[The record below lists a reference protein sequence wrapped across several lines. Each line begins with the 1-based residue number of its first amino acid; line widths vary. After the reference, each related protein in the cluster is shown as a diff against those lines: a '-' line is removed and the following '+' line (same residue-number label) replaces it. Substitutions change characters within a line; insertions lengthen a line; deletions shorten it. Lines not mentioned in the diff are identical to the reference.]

1 MTATALPGAGRRV
14 YVIGASRGIGAA
26 IAHAAAE
33 DGYDVTLTS
42 REPQGPVAEVASGLA
57 AAHPG
62 QDFSVYQA
70 DTGDRASVAALAALI
85 EEDEATYGLV
95 YNAGQSYDRLAAS
108 IEADR
113 AAELMEINALGFM
126 RLASAA
132 MRPMVRARAGRIV
145 ATGSITAS
153 YGVSGNAT
161 YAATKGALLGYVR
174 TLAVEIARKGV
185 TVNYIAPGFV
195 ETKLI
200 EPYLPYREKMERQ
213 IPAGRLAQPEEI
225 AHLVRFVLSPLAGYM
240 TGSVLT
246 IDGGL
251 SANLINRRP

>member
-1 MTATALPGAGRRV
+1 MADAATPVAGRRV

-26 IAHAAAE
+26 IARAAAQ

-42 REPQGPVAEVASGLA
+42 RAPDGPVAEVASELA

-62 QDFSVYQA
+62 QDFRVREV
-70 DTGDRASVAALAALI
+70 DTGDRASVSALAAVI

-95 YNAGQSYDRLAAS
+95 YNAGQSYDRLAAA

-132 MRPMVRARAGRIV
+132 IRPMVRARAGRIV

-200 EPYLPYREKMERQ
+200 EPYLPYRDKMERQ
-213 IPAGRLAQPEEI
+213 IPAGRLARPEEI

-240 TGSVLT
+240 IGSVLT

>member
-1 MTATALPGAGRRV
+1 MTDAASPGAGKRV

-26 IAHAAAE
+26 IARALAA
-33 DGYDVTLTS
+33 DGFDITLTS
-42 REPQGPVAEVASGLA
+42 RTPDGEVADVLA
-57 AAHPG
+57 ELRAAYPSAN
-62 QDFSVYQA
+62 FEVREV
-70 DTGDRASVAALAALI
+70 DTGNRASVAALAAVI
-85 EEDEATYGLV
+85 EENEATYGLV

-108 IEADR
+108 IDPDR

-126 RLASAA
+126 RLAAAA
-132 MRPMVRARAGRIV
+132 MRPMVRAKQGRIV
-145 ATGSITAS
+145 ATGSITAT

-195 ETKLI
+195 ETRLI

>member
-1 MTATALPGAGRRV
+1 MTDQTSPGKGRRV

-26 IAHAAAE
+26 IARALAA
-33 DGYDVTLTS
+33 DGFDITLTS
-42 REPQGPVAEVASGLA
+42 RTPDGEVADVA
-57 AAHPG
+57 AKLRAAYPDA
-62 QDFSVYQA
+62 DFAIHAV
-70 DTGDRASVAALAALI
+70 DTGDRASVAVLAELI
-85 EEDEATYGLV
+85 EENEATYGLV

-108 IEADR
+108 IDADR

-126 RLASAA
+126 RLAAAA
-132 MRPMVRARAGRIV
+132 MRPMVRARQGRIV
-145 ATGSITAS
+145 ATGSITAG

-195 ETKLI
+195 ETRLI

>member
-1 MTATALPGAGRRV
+1 MTVTALPGAGRRV

-26 IAHAAAE
+26 IAQAAAE

-42 REPQGPVAEVASGLA
+42 REPQGPVAEVAAELS

-62 QDFSVYQA
+62 RDFVVHQA

>member
-1 MTATALPGAGRRV
+1 MTDQASPGAGKRV

-26 IAHAAAE
+26 IARALAA
-33 DGYDVTLTS
+33 DGFDITLTS
-42 REPQGPVAEVASGLA
+42 RTPDGEVADVA
-57 AAHPG
+57 AELRTAYPDA
-62 QDFSVYQA
+62 DFDVREV

-85 EEDEATYGLV
+85 EENEATYGLV

-108 IEADR
+108 IDPER

-126 RLASAA
+126 RLAAAA
-132 MRPMVRARAGRIV
+132 MRPMVRARQGRIV
-145 ATGSITAS
+145 ATGSITAG

-195 ETKLI
+195 ETRLI